1 MEKKLTMVAN
11 VLIIVVALAIGVQ
24 LLRGRMI
31 QGGDGNGT
39 HLNPTSLVGKKFPI
53 QENWNP
59 SKKTIVLALQVGCHY
74 CSASAPFYVRLSKY
88 ADEHGINIIAALPNS
103 QAESRTYLNGLNLN
117 FHDVQQVD
125 FQNIQ
130 VSGTPTVFVVNDK
143 GLVEKVWQGQ
153 LRQDDEQKVLALLS

>member
-1 MEKKLTMVAN
+1 MMEKKLTMVAN

-31 QGGDGNGT
+31 QGGDGNRVHAT
-39 HLNPTSLVGKKFPI
+39 ALEGKKFPV
-53 QENWNP
+53 QENWSP
-59 SKKTIVLALQVGCHY
+59 SKKTVVLALQVGCHY
-74 CSASAPFYVRLSKY
+74 CSASAPFYARLSKF
-88 ADEHGINIIAALPNS
+88 ADERGINIIAALPNS

-117 FHDVQQVD
+117 FRNVQQVD

-143 GLVEKVWQGQ
+143 GLVEKVWEGQ